1 MNDQLKI
8 SSGATSSLYA
18 SPPFFGKCPSQGT
31 RIVHALSI
39 NNPLF
44 LYLFDYMVGAAVWA
58 PSTRLGKV
66 DRGWLVPKK
75 TGYCRS
81 PPWSWASPERLVP
94 KKQRPG
100 GVGQV
105 QSDLFQRNND
115 PVELG
120 KSRVTCSK
128 ETTTDIVKVRKPSFG
143 TEQSPNLVGSRR
155 TQTVT
160 PILTLLGPNLRP
172 RNPFFKYPVLA
183 YPGCLSS
190 W

>member
-44 LYLFDYMVGAAVWA
+44 LYLFDYLVGAAVWA

-100 GVGQV
+100 VVGQV

-115 PVELG
+115 RYS
-120 KSRVTCSK
+120 KS
-128 ETTTDIVKVRKPSFG
+128 
-143 TEQSPNLVGSRR
+143 TEAMIWYWTESQFSRLQTNADGDPNSNSP
-155 TQTVT
+155 
-160 PILTLLGPNLRP
+160 
-172 RNPFFKYPVLA
+172 
-183 YPGCLSS
+183 
-190 W
+190 

>member
-31 RIVHALSI
+31 RIVYALSI

-44 LYLFDYMVGAAVWA
+44 LYLFDYLVGAAVWA

-81 PPWSWASPERLVP
+81 PPWSWASSERLVP

-128 ETTTDIVKVRKPSFG
+128 ETTTRWSWA
-143 TEQSPNLVGSRR
+143 SPEWLVPKKQR
-155 TQTVT
+155 
-160 PILTLLGPNLRP
+160 PI
-172 RNPFFKYPVLA
+172 
-183 YPGCLSS
+183 
-190 W
+190 